1 MISIGRHFIEF
12 VLLWKFFYQT
22 ILWCTFIYNL
32 VWPRIAL
39 FNGTSVPI
47 ELLIT
52 HLKEHYMVHLI
63 FFEKDFQANLLVV
76 KITLITSSTS
86 SEKKWYVVH
95 RTEMALSM
103 NRRNSSTRKWLNLSP
118 PLDVCSWCHMGSFY
132 SSRLLTGTMFY
143 RVAQTRKAPHP
154 QLCPRVTNT
163 NLTV

>member
-76 KITLITSSTS
+76 KITLRTSSTS
-86 SEKKWYVVH
+86 SEKNDMLCIGQKLPCQWIEETLVPENGWTFHPHWRYVVDA
-95 RTEMALSM
+95 TWALSIPADF
-103 NRRNSSTRKWLNLSP
+103 WQGL
-118 PLDVCSWCHMGSFY
+118 CF
-132 SSRLLTGTMFY
+132 TG
-143 RVAQTRKAPHP
+143 
-154 QLCPRVTNT
+154 
-163 NLTV
+163 